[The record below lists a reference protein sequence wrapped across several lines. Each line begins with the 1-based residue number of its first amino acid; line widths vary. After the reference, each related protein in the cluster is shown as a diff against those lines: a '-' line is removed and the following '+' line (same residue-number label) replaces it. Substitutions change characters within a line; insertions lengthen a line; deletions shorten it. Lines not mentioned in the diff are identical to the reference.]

1 LAQPARFRIHF
12 LTNDIMR
19 NLNTTFIGI
28 PISSPIVVGSCGLSS
43 TVEGIEKLAKAGAGA
58 IVLKSV
64 FEEEILMEYEKNVL
78 PNVGPMGNDLEFF
91 DYYDYQ
97 IKTEVLNKY
106 VQLIKEAR
114 EKVSVP
120 LIASINCRSTSEWMA
135 YAVKLE
141 EAGISGLELNLF
153 RLPFHTSQTS
163 EQLEDEYITIINKI
177 REKVRVPLA
186 VKISPNF
193 TNLVNFARRLSATG
207 IQALV
212 MFNRYFNIDF
222 DIKNEQVISGGAY
235 SNAAEYMLPLRWT
248 SILSNRLEC
257 EVVASTGIH
266 TGEAAIKM
274 LLAGARS
281 VQVVSAIYKNGPTH
295 IRAMLH
301 DIDSWMKEKGYES
314 IDDFRGNLSQTM
326 ADNPEI
332 FERVQFMKYFSDH
345 KA

>member
-1 LAQPARFRIHF
+1 
-12 LTNDIMR
+12 MK

-43 TVEGIEKLAKAGAGA
+43 TVDGIQKLAEQGAGA

-78 PNVGPMGNDLEFF
+78 PNAGPMGNDQEFF

-106 VQLIKEAR
+106 VQLIKDAR
-114 EKVSVP
+114 EKVNIP
-120 LIASINCRSTSEWMA
+120 LIASINCRSSNEWMA

-141 EAGISGLELNLF
+141 DAGISGLELNLF
-153 RLPFHTSQTS
+153 RLPFHTQLSS
-163 EQLEDEYITIINKI
+163 EQLENEYISIIEKI
-177 REKVRVPLA
+177 KQKVHVPIA
-186 VKISPNF
+186 VKISPF
-193 TNLVNFARRLSATG
+193 VTNLAEFARRLSATG
-207 IQALV
+207 IDAIL
-212 MFNRYFNIDF
+212 MFNRFYNIDF

-235 SNAAEYMLPLRWT
+235 SQSSEYMLPLRWT
-248 SILSNRLEC
+248 SILCNRLEC
-257 EVVASTGIH
+257 EVVASSGVH

-281 VQVVSAIYKNGPTH
+281 VQVVSTIYQNGPKQ
-295 IRAMLH
+295 IRKMLNEIE
-301 DIDSWMKEKGYES
+301 DWMKEKGYES
-314 IDDFRGNLSQTM
+314 LDEFRGNLSQTM
-326 ADNPEI
+326 ADNPEV

-345 KA
+345 KG